1 MKNRYLNLSAVLK
14 FAATQNEPKR
24 NETKRCNANR
34 ESATAI
40 HDQFILTIFTIWQ
53 VLTIPLLTEEA
64 FT

>member
-24 NETKRCNANR
+24 SNANR
-34 ESATAI
+34 ESAAAT
-40 HDQFILTIFTIWQ
+40 HDQFILTMFTIWQ